1 MRLVVADTGPIHYL
15 ILIGQ
20 IELLPRL
27 FAQVFLPSVVGDELA
42 HAEAPHVVQAWIAN
56 PPQWLTVLETPPPD
70 ITLRSLDDGE
80 SAAISLATSVGADAI
95 LMDDRAGVTAARARG
110 FVVTGTIGILDAA
123 ARRRLVD
130 FAQAVE
136 RLRRTSFRYPDAL
149 LDDLL
154 KQHGQV

>member
-15 ILIGQ
+15 ILIEQ

-27 FAQVFLPSVVGDELA
+27 FAQVFLPSVVRDELA
-42 HAEAPHVVQAWIAN
+42 HAEAPYAVQAWIAS
-56 PPQWLTVLETPPPD
+56 PPQWLEVLATPPKD
-70 ITLRSLDDGE
+70 LALRSLDDGE
-80 SAAISLATSVGADAI
+80 SAAITLAASVGADAI
-95 LMDDRAGVTAARARG
+95 LMDDRAGVAVARARG

-123 ARRRLVD
+123 ARQRFVD

-149 LDDLL
+149 LNDLL
-154 KQHGQV
+154 KQHGQA